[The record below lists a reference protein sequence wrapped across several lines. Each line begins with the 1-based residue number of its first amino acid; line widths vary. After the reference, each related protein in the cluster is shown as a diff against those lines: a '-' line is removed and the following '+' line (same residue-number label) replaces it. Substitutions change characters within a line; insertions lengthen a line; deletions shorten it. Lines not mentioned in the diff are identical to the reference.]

1 MEYPLPTTCTRYF
14 TLMIRRHI
22 LCAACKLYPRCSRS
36 SDVRHENIVKLVPPL
51 RITDRIIPPP
61 SLPVTNFNAVRR
73 VADR

>member
-22 LCAACKLYPRCSRS
+22 LCAACKLYLRCSRS

-61 SLPVTNFNAVRR
+61 PPRYKF
-73 VADR
+73 